1 MRCLLPVPS
10 DDVDLHAFYAEDWLE
25 GGGVRMD
32 FVASV
37 DGAGALGGQ
46 SRGLQT
52 PGDNRVF
59 AALRDLADVVVA
71 GAGTIRDEGYGP
83 ARLSERRLERRR
95 AYGLRDDLP
104 IAAVSASLRLDPSS
118 ALFTGSRPIVITSGA
133 ADADRRRALE
143 AVADVVVCGDET
155 VDLSAARGALVE
167 RGLTRIVCE
176 GGPRLFADFLRAGAV
191 DELCLSVS
199 PLLAGPDLPRIVGGT
214 ALPRPAR
221 LALVGLLE
229 EDGAL
234 FARYRV
240 ESATTA

>member
-10 DDVDLHAFYAEDWLE
+10 DDVDLHAFYAADWLE

-37 DGAGALGGQ
+37 DGAGALAGR

-83 ARLSERRLERRR
+83 ARLSEQRLDRRR
-95 AYGLRDDLP
+95 SYGLRDELP

-118 ALFTGSRPIVITSGA
+118 ALFTASRPIVITSGA

-155 VDLSAARGALVE
+155 VDLSAARTALVE

-176 GGPRLFADFLRAGAV
+176 GGPRLFADLLRAGAV

-199 PLLAGPDLPRIVGGT
+199 PLLAGPDLPRIVGGE
-214 ALPRPAR
+214 ALPQPTPLR
-221 LALVGLLE
+221 LVGLLE

-234 FARYRV
+234 FARYRIK
-240 ESATTA
+240 SASSA